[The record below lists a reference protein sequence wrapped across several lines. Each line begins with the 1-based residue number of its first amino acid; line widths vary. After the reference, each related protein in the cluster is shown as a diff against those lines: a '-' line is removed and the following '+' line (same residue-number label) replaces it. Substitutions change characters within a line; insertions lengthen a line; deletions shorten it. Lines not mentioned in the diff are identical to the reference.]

1 MLLLCY
7 YLTLWLRA
15 RSSLC
20 PEAFVGTLS
29 LTDCNMLC
37 INILYIYTFNYLYL
51 KLSSFPVFAAAL
63 YSFLSSVRF
72 AFMLFFSSLPCFIS
86 DKTSAPLSW
95 FLFLLSV
102 FAYLLVCPFCLVW
115 VGVCFSLASR
125 PS

>member
-7 YLTLWLRA
+7 YLTLWLRTL
-15 RSSLC
+15 SSFC
-20 PEAFVGTLS
+20 PEAFARTIFLNERN
-29 LTDCNMLC
+29 TLC

-63 YSFLSSVRF
+63 YSFLGPVRF
-72 AFMLFFSSLPCFIS
+72 TFILFSRNLPCFIS
-86 DKTSAPLSW
+86 DKTSVPLSW

-115 VGVCFSLASR
+115 VVVCFSLAL
-125 PS
+125 